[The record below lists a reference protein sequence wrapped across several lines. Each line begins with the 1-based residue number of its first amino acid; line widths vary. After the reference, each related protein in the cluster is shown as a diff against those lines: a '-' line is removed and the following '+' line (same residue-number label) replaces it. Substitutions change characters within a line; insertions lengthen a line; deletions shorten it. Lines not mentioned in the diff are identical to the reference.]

1 MKLFL
6 SVMILLT
13 SVQMFFAQEG
23 CSGTTLFTAQSCS
36 GDEVNSAEQELFKII
51 NEYRAQNKLP
61 PVVLSN
67 SLSFVA
73 NRHLLDLELNV
84 KSVTHSWSNCPY
96 DVKKKDTWNC
106 LFEAPQRLKSNYTGQ
121 GYENLYRNVTS
132 DATPAAALE
141 AWKKSPRHNNLILNL
156 EIWKTTKFD
165 GLGIAFSGNYAAIW
179 FGSGKSSQKKL
190 GKNTKGIG
198 VSYAKM
204 VEGLTNILTI
214 EKEAAL
220 EEADKW
226 VGKTADN
233 SIILEIY
240 GDEKV
245 ITETTM
251 SLAVKLENNIQLN
264 PQGKLALA
272 QFLKNIAPN
281 WKDRDK
287 WMDATLLQISKNPTG
302 VKTLKAGKR
311 TMEVRLNANNYLTV
325 EVRKSS
331 KPVAEEL

>member
-6 SVMILLT
+6 SVGILLI

-23 CSGTTLFTAQSCS
+23 CTGTTVFTAQKCS
-36 GDEVNSAEQELFKII
+36 GDEVNSAEQELFRII

-61 PVVLSN
+61 PVVLSD

-73 NRHLLDLELNV
+73 NRHLLDLTLNV
-84 KSVTHSWSNCPY
+84 KSLTHSWSNCPY
-96 DVKKKDTWNC
+96 DVKKQDSWNC
-106 LFEAPQRLKSNYTGQ
+106 LFEAPQRLKTNYAGQ
-121 GYENLYRNVTS
+121 GYENLYRNLTG

-141 AWKKSPRHNNLILNL
+141 AWKKSPKHNILILNL
-156 EIWKTTKFD
+156 EIWKNTKFD
-165 GLGIAFSGNYAAIW
+165 GLGIAVSGNYAAIW
-179 FGSGKSSQKKL
+179 FGSNESSQMKL
-190 GKNTKGIG
+190 GKNTKGLG

-214 EKEAAL
+214 EKEASL
-220 EEADKW
+220 EETDKW
-226 VGKTADN
+226 VGKSADN

-240 GDEKV
+240 ADEKE
-245 ITETTM
+245 ITETEM
-251 SLAVKLENNIQLN
+251 ALSVKLENNIQLS
-264 PQGKLALA
+264 PQGRTALS

-287 WMDATLLQISKNPTG
+287 WMDETLLLISKTPTG
-302 VKTLKAGKR
+302 VRTLKAGKR
-311 TMEVRLNANNYLTV
+311 TMEVRLKSKNYLTV

-331 KPVAEEL
+331 KPVAKEL